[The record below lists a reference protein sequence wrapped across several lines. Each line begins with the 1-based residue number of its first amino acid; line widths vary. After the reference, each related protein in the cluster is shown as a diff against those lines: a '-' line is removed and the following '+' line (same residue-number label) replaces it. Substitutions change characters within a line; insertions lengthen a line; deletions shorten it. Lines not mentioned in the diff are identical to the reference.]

1 MFIWLFYIPSTKA
14 IVLKCLLPFKQIPWF
29 SIMQLGQCYS
39 QHLFSLRDRPFV
51 FSLSR
56 LSNLYFPPPL
66 HQAPPCTLPI
76 LTYCVIHG
84 RGKRLINAISSKTMS
99 CYKEK
104 TFVNVEIWIRVV
116 SHTMTSQVGM
126 HPAEWKLGLTL
137 IDVIMAGLVIN
148 HYRWK
153 DITGHDFVSK
163 YLGSCE
169 ISKLMID
176 VITRRGRKNSPDTA
190 WVELDI
196 SLT

>member
-1 MFIWLFYIPSTKA
+1 MP
-14 IVLKCLLPFKQIPWF
+14 VLYTFNRSKLILEYLLPFKQIPLF

-39 QHLFSLRDRPFV
+39 QYLFSLRDRPFL

-56 LSNLYFPPPL
+56 LSNSFILPPPPL
-66 HQAPPCTLPI
+66 HEAPPCALPIVSLI
-76 LTYCVIHG
+76 LTYCVIHD

-137 IDVIMAGLVIN
+137 IDVIMAGLVLN
-148 HYRWK
+148 HEVKGCY
-153 DITGHDFVSK
+153 G
-163 YLGSCE
+163 
-169 ISKLMID
+169 
-176 VITRRGRKNSPDTA
+176 A
-190 WVELDI
+190 WFRFKI
-196 SLT
+196 FG